1 VQDQAVSLPDIQA
14 IQDIEERFLQVN
26 AVRLQ
31 RTRDALTIRQ
41 QGFIDLLPLL
51 FHFNNP
57 SLPGY
62 CHQDTPCGISRYRPG
77 RESLSLPRNVTAS
90 LKRQRQQKGHRSI
103 QGIYLMG
110 STGTIAHSRRSDFD
124 VWVCTHPE
132 MTLEETE
139 LLSRK
144 CEKITE
150 WAQKLGVEAY
160 FFLMDPDKFKSGMQG
175 ELTEESCGSTQH
187 YLLLD
192 EFYRT
197 AILVAGK
204 RPAWWLV
211 PLSKHHVY
219 ESYVEDIFSR
229 RMVEADEYLDFGPI
243 NEFPISE
250 FLGAGM
256 WQLYKAIDAPHKS
269 VIKLMLADVYAS
281 EYPNTIPL
289 SQRFK
294 EALHNSSSEFDD
306 FDPYTLA
313 YKTIEQYLTRNNDL
327 SRLEIVRRCFYFKV
341 AIKASKFVDQPHL
354 TWRENQLAQLLED
367 WGWSQEKLEQLDN
380 VDQWSVQ
387 QVAAERKAVVAELI
401 KSYSSLTDFARQY
414 DTSAAMNAKDITILG
429 RKLYAAFE
437 RKPGKIEFI
446 NPGITKSLEHQD
458 LTFRFHQHKDSRHPS
473 WEVYSGKTA
482 NLMNPPIYRAKTL
495 IKLLTWCRV
504 NGILTKNSYTYL
516 SNQANSTISQ
526 ADLHQLVDII
536 LSQIPFPM
544 PKLKQEV
551 FSRPAYYQRI
561 IIVANSGVTNSSNLS
576 IPDNSN
582 PLSYGKEKRNL
593 IHSLDLVLTN
603 SWNEVVTKHF
613 SGQDAVKQCL
623 YLLINNITQ
632 HKEEQPE
639 ISIRCLGTQFNA
651 LIRTKLVN
659 LTEQISLLYGHNSRT
674 QNTRMVIEVGS
685 EYLMLQAEENE
696 AIVESFP
703 AITEL
708 FGALGAPQQTFSPL
722 AIDTHTLKST
732 PLDAISRVIQEGHI
746 QVFYETEAAMSRA
759 RVYIVDEKGSLLF
772 YTTPFNST
780 QSLLS
785 PLLRFLR
792 SVLFRQQT
800 QLTLNES
807 QLLSRNIHF
816 WEIIRNPNNEFQL
829 RPEDIQ
835 HSNDMGNFFNV
846 QAIGDGSTEA
856 RLKFTLYC
864 DQEEFS
870 ELDYGSQLYEEVA
883 RYILSHRRSQ
893 ERYPCYL
900 TDLELAKSDSTPF
913 PPGSLQTIHYLRQK
927 SRLEKRLNH
936 ALQVVQL

>member
-1 VQDQAVSLPDIQA
+1 MQDQLVELPDIQA
-14 IQDIEERFLQVN
+14 IKDIEERFLQVN
-26 AVRLQ
+26 ALRLQ
-31 RTRDALTIRQ
+31 RTRDSLTIRQ

-62 CHQDTPCGISRYRPG
+62 CHQNTPCGISRYRPG
-77 RESLSLPRNVTAS
+77 RESLSLPRNVTVS
-90 LKRQRQQKGHRSI
+90 LKRQKQQRGHRAI

-124 VWVCTHPE
+124 VWICTNPD
-132 MTLEETE
+132 MTLEESE

-187 YLLLD
+187 FLLLD

-197 AILVAGK
+197 AILVAGRK
-204 RPAWWLV
+204 PAWWLV
-211 PLSKHHVY
+211 PLAQHHIY
-219 ESYVEDIFSR
+219 DTYVADIFSR
-229 RMVEADEYLDFGPI
+229 RLVEAEEYLDFGPV

-256 WQLYKAIDAPHKS
+256 WQLYKAIDSPHKS
-269 VIKLMLADVYAS
+269 AIKLMIADVYAS

-294 EALHNSSSEFDD
+294 EALHNSKNELND
-306 FDPYTLA
+306 FDPYILA
-313 YKTIEQYLTRNNDL
+313 YRVIENFLTRKADL
-327 SRLEIVRRCFYFKV
+327 ARLEIVRRCFYFKV
-341 AIKASKFVDQPHL
+341 GIKASKFIDQPHL
-354 TWRENQLAQLLED
+354 TWRENLLVQLLEE

-380 VDQWSVQ
+380 VDHWEVSE
-387 QVAAERKAVVAELI
+387 VAAERKAIVSELI
-401 KSYSSLTDFARQY
+401 KSYTSLTDFARQFGS
-414 DTSAAMNAKDITILG
+414 DSTMNAKDISILG

-458 LTFRFHQHKDSRHPS
+458 LTFSYRKHRDSHQHI
-473 WEVYSGKTA
+473 WEVYAGRTI
-482 NLMNPPIYRAKTL
+482 NLMDPPVYRAKTL

-516 SNQANSTISQ
+516 APHTTVVSQ
-526 ADLHQLVDII
+526 TDLHQLVDII
-536 LSQIPFPM
+536 LDQIAFPL

-551 FSRPAYYQRI
+551 FSRPAHYKQI
-561 IIVANSGVTNSSNLS
+561 IITANAGRTL
-576 IPDNSN
+576 PTDLPLADNAN
-582 PLSYGKEKRNL
+582 PLSYGKEKVNL
-593 IHSLDLVLTN
+593 IESLDLVMIN
-603 SWNEVVTKHF
+603 SWNEVITKHF
-613 SGQDAVKQCL
+613 SGSAAVKQCL
-623 YLLINNITQ
+623 YLLINSMSKQ
-632 HKEEQPE
+632 KEHQPE
-639 ISIRCLGTQFNA
+639 VSIRCLGSQFNA
-651 LIRTKLVN
+651 LIRSKLKA
-659 LTEQISLLYGHNSRT
+659 LTEQMALVYGHSGDIE
-674 QNTRMVIEVGS
+674 NTRLILECGKEHLILQSQES
-685 EYLMLQAEENE
+685 EGDIQAF
-696 AIVESFP
+696 ESI
-703 AITEL
+703 ADL
-708 FGALGAPQQTFSPL
+708 FNALGAPQSHFSPI
-722 AIDTHTLKST
+722 AVDNHTLKST
-732 PLDAISRVIQEGHI
+732 PLDAISRVQQKGHI
-746 QVFYETEAAMSRA
+746 QVFYEAEPAVHRA
-759 RVYIVDEKGSLLF
+759 RVYIVDEKGSILF
-772 YTTPFNST
+772 YTTPFNNT
-780 QSLLS
+780 QALLN
-785 PLLRFLR
+785 PLMRFLR

-816 WEIIRNPNNEFQL
+816 WEIIRTQSTSFQL
-829 RPEDIQ
+829 RPVDIEPSQ
-835 HSNDMGNFFNV
+835 DMDHFFNV

-856 RLKFTLYC
+856 RLKFTIYC
-864 DQEEFS
+864 NQEEFS
-870 ELDYGSQLYEEVA
+870 ELEYGDQLYFEVA
-883 RYILSHRRSQ
+883 RHILSQRKSN

-936 ALQVVQL
+936 ALSTIKL

>member
-1 VQDQAVSLPDIQA
+1 MQEQLVELPDIQA
-14 IQDIEERFLQVN
+14 IQDIEDKFLQVN
-26 AVRLQ
+26 ELRLQ
-31 RTRDALTIRQ
+31 RTRDSLTIRQ

-62 CHQDTPCGISRYRPG
+62 CHKDTPCGISRYRPG

-90 LKRQRQQKGHRSI
+90 LKRQHQNRGHRAI

-110 STGTIAHSRRSDFD
+110 STGSIAHSRRSDFD
-124 VWVCTHPE
+124 VWICTHPE
-132 MTLEETE
+132 MTLEESE

-160 FFLMDPDKFKSGMQG
+160 FFLMDPDKFRSGMQG

-197 AILVAGK
+197 AILVAGRK
-204 RPAWWLV
+204 PAWWLV
-211 PLSKHHVY
+211 PLTQHHIY
-219 ESYVEDIFSR
+219 DSYVDDIFDR
-229 RMVEADEYLDFGPI
+229 RLVEPDEYLDFGPV

-256 WQLYKAIDAPHKS
+256 WQLYKAIDSPHKS
-269 VIKLMLADVYAS
+269 AIKLMIADVYAS

-294 EALHNSSSEFDD
+294 EALHSNKFDLND
-306 FDPYTLA
+306 FDPYILA
-313 YKTIEQYLTRNNDL
+313 YRTIEHFLKRKPDL
-327 SRLEIVRRCFYFKV
+327 PRLEIVRRCFYFKV
-341 AIKASKFVDQPHL
+341 GIKASKFEEQPHL
-354 TWRENQLAQLLED
+354 TWRENLLVQLLDE

-380 VDQWSVQ
+380 VDHWDVA
-387 QVAAERKAVVAELI
+387 QVAAERKAIVAELI
-401 KSYSSLTDFARQY
+401 KSYSSLTNFARHY
-414 DTSAAMNAKDITILG
+414 GTASTMSARDISILG

-458 LTFRFHQHKDSRHPS
+458 LTFSYQKHKDSLQHV
-473 WEVYSGKTA
+473 WEVHSGRKVS
-482 NLMNPPIYRAKTL
+482 LMEPPIYKAKTL
-495 IKLLTWCRV
+495 IKALTWCRV

-516 SNQANSTISQ
+516 DTNTLVVSQ
-526 ADLHQLVDII
+526 TDLHQLVDII
-536 LSQIPFPM
+536 LDQIPFPQE
-544 PKLKQEV
+544 KLKQEV
-551 FSRPAYYQRI
+551 FSQPAYYKQI
-561 IIVANSGVTNSSNLS
+561 IIVANAGKNPPSNLS
-576 IPDNSN
+576 LADNAN
-582 PLSYGKEKRNL
+582 PLSYGKEKANL
-593 IHSLDLVLTN
+593 VQSLDLVMIN
-603 SWNEVVTKHF
+603 SWNEVITKHF
-613 SGQDAVKQCL
+613 SGESAVKQCL
-623 YLLINNITQ
+623 YLLINCIPKQ
-632 HKEEQPE
+632 KEKRPH
-639 ISIRCLGTQFNA
+639 ISVRCLGSQFNA
-651 LIRTKLVN
+651 LIRAKLKY
-659 LTEQISLLYGHNSRT
+659 LTEQMALIYGHANQSE
-674 QNTRMVIEVGS
+674 NTRLIVECGKEFLV
-685 EYLMLQAEENE
+685 LQAEENE
-696 AIVESFP
+696 GDIQAYPNISD
-703 AITEL
+703 L
-708 FGALGAPQQTFSPL
+708 FSALGAPQSKFSPIAL
-722 AIDTHTLKST
+722 DSNTLKST
-732 PLDAISRVIQEGHI
+732 PLDAISRVIQRDHI
-746 QVFYETEAAMSRA
+746 QVFYELEPAIARA
-759 RVYIVDEKGSLLF
+759 KIYIVDENGSLLF

-780 QSLLS
+780 QALLN
-785 PLLRFLR
+785 PLMRFLR

-816 WEIIRNPNNEFQL
+816 WEIIRTQTHSFQL
-829 RPEDIQ
+829 RPVDIDPSQ
-835 HSNDMGNFFNV
+835 GLDDFFNV

-856 RLKFTLYC
+856 RLKFTIYC
-864 DQEEFS
+864 NQEEFS
-870 ELDYGSQLYEEVA
+870 EIEYGDQLYIEVA
-883 RYILSHRRSQ
+883 KYILSLRKSK

-936 ALQVVQL
+936 ALQSVEL

>member
-1 VQDQAVSLPDIQA
+1 VQDQLVELPDIQA

-26 AVRLQ
+26 ALRLQ
-31 RTRDALTIRQ
+31 RTRDSLTIRQ

-62 CHQDTPCGISRYRPG
+62 CHQNTPCGISRYRPG
-77 RESLSLPRNVTAS
+77 RESLSLPRNVTVS
-90 LKRQRQQKGHRSI
+90 LKRQKQQRGHRAI

-124 VWVCTHPE
+124 VWICTNPD
-132 MTLEETE
+132 MTLEESE

-187 YLLLD
+187 FLLLD

-197 AILVAGK
+197 AILVAGRK
-204 RPAWWLV
+204 PAWWLV
-211 PLSKHHVY
+211 PLAQHHIY
-219 ESYVEDIFSR
+219 DTYVADIFAR
-229 RMVEADEYLDFGPI
+229 RLVEAEEYLDFGPV

-256 WQLYKAIDAPHKS
+256 WQLYKAIDSPHKS
-269 VIKLMLADVYAS
+269 AIKLMIADVYAS

-294 EALHNSSSEFDD
+294 EALHNSRNELDD
-306 FDPYTLA
+306 FDPYILA
-313 YKTIEQYLTRNNDL
+313 YRVIENFLTRKPDL
-327 SRLEIVRRCFYFKV
+327 ARLEIVRRCFYFKV
-341 AIKASKFVDQPHL
+341 GIKASKFIDQPHL
-354 TWRENQLAQLLED
+354 TWRENLLVQLLEE

-380 VDQWSVQ
+380 VDHWEVSE
-387 QVAAERKAVVAELI
+387 VAAERKAIVSELI
-401 KSYSSLTDFARQY
+401 KSYTSLTDFARQFGS
-414 DTSAAMNAKDITILG
+414 DSTMNARDISILG

-458 LTFRFHQHKDSRHPS
+458 LTFSYHKHRDSQQHI
-473 WEVYSGKTA
+473 WEVYAGRTI
-482 NLMNPPIYRAKTL
+482 NLMDPPVYRAKTL

-516 SNQANSTISQ
+516 APHTTVVSQ
-526 ADLHQLVDII
+526 TDLHQLVDII
-536 LSQIPFPM
+536 LDQIAFPL

-551 FSRPAYYQRI
+551 FSKPAHYKQI
-561 IIVANSGVTNSSNLS
+561 IITANAGRTLPTNL
-576 IPDNSN
+576 PLADNAN
-582 PLSYGKEKRNL
+582 PLSYGKEKINL
-593 IHSLDLVLTN
+593 IESLDLVMIN
-603 SWNEVVTKHF
+603 SWNEVITKHF
-613 SGQDAVKQCL
+613 SGLAAVKQCL
-623 YLLINNITQ
+623 YLLINSMSKQ
-632 HKEEQPE
+632 KEHQPE
-639 ISIRCLGTQFNA
+639 VSIRCLGSQFNA
-651 LIRTKLVN
+651 LIRSKLKA
-659 LTEQISLLYGHNSRT
+659 LTEQMALVYGHSEDIE
-674 QNTRMVIEVGS
+674 NTRLILECGNEHLILQSQES
-685 EYLMLQAEENE
+685 EGDIQAF
-696 AIVESFP
+696 ES
-703 AITEL
+703 ISDL
-708 FGALGAPQQTFSPL
+708 FNALGAPQSHFSPI
-722 AIDTHTLKST
+722 AVDSHTLKTT
-732 PLDAISRVIQEGHI
+732 PLDAISRVQQKGHI
-746 QVFYETEAAMSRA
+746 QVFYEAEPAVHRA

-772 YTTPFNST
+772 YTTPFNNT
-780 QSLLS
+780 QVLLN
-785 PLLRFLR
+785 PLMRFLR

-816 WEIIRNPNNEFQL
+816 WEIIRTQSASFQL
-829 RPEDIQ
+829 RPVDIEPSQ
-835 HSNDMGNFFNV
+835 DMDHFFNV

-856 RLKFTLYC
+856 RLKFTIYC
-864 DQEEFS
+864 NQEEFS
-870 ELDYGSQLYEEVA
+870 ELEYGDQLYSEVA
-883 RYILSHRRSQ
+883 RHILSQRKSS

-936 ALQVVQL
+936 ALNTIKL